1 MASNTKARRFASFSE
16 EDLKE
21 IVNNSEA
28 ENTKKLT
35 RIAVNV
41 FREYLLSKQISAE
54 FEGLSCEEL
63 DRLLGRFY
71 VELRNNKGEM
81 YKKTT
86 LLSYRQGIQR
96 FLQSIRPD
104 VDIIKGPLFR
114 ESNKFFKGMTME
126 LKRQGQA
133 NIDHH
138 PPISDADL
146 IKMYDYLSS
155 SDSAQVLQHKVFVDI
170 MMHFGRRGRENL
182 RTLRRTDFSVSTDGE
197 GCMYVEKIR
206 DEQTKNHQDDSCK
219 AEGRMYEIKA
229 AACGTKG

>member
-1 MASNTKARRFASFSE
+1 MASNTKARRFATFSE

-81 YKKTT
+81 
-86 LLSYRQGIQR
+86 
-96 FLQSIRPD
+96 
-104 VDIIKGPLFR
+104 
-114 ESNKFFKGMTME
+114 
-126 LKRQGQA
+126 
-133 NIDHH
+133 
-138 PPISDADL
+138 
-146 IKMYDYLSS
+146 
-155 SDSAQVLQHKVFVDI
+155 
-170 MMHFGRRGRENL
+170 
-182 RTLRRTDFSVSTDGE
+182 
-197 GCMYVEKIR
+197 
-206 DEQTKNHQDDSCK
+206 
-219 AEGRMYEIKA
+219 
-229 AACGTKG
+229 

>member
-1 MASNTKARRFASFSE
+1 MVSNTKARRFASFSE

-114 ESNKFFKGMTME
+114 ESNKFLKGSAESDENAEVFFQRVMGESKTQITWPSKLKIGAKSKKGMILNKKM
-126 LKRQGQA
+126 RQKLV
-133 NIDHH
+133 
-138 PPISDADL
+138 S
-146 IKMYDYLSS
+146 LSKHTL
-155 SDSAQVLQHKVFVDI
+155 DVVDEG
-170 MMHFGRRGRENL
+170 H
-182 RTLRRTDFSVSTDGE
+182 SWSTAG
-197 GCMYVEKIR
+197 G
-206 DEQTKNHQDDSCK
+206 
-219 AEGRMYEIKA
+219 
-229 AACGTKG
+229 

>member
-1 MASNTKARRFASFSE
+1 MASNTKARRFATFSE

-28 ENTKKLT
+28 ENNKKLT
-35 RIAVNV
+35 RI
-41 FREYLLSKQISAE
+41 FREYLLSKQTSAE

-114 ESNKFFKGMTME
+114 ESNKFFKGRT
-126 LKRQGQA
+126 
-133 NIDHH
+133 
-138 PPISDADL
+138 SDF
-146 IKMYDYLSS
+146 I
-155 SDSAQVLQHKVFVDI
+155 
-170 MMHFGRRGRENL
+170 
-182 RTLRRTDFSVSTDGE
+182 
-197 GCMYVEKIR
+197 
-206 DEQTKNHQDDSCK
+206 
-219 AEGRMYEIKA
+219 
-229 AACGTKG
+229 